1 MQDKE
6 INSLYLNR
14 LQRLWEKNII
24 FHVSVVVFV
33 KLQLQVQFFV
43 SLSSNNFFFLKKNFF
58 FLFFHFNKDVFRVD
72 DEGNLLCKEDWLIQN
87 GMICSICQDL
97 IPGDYVT
104 IDNNHYHPTCLI
116 CHVRYYCFFF
126 FFFSNFFKL

>member
-33 KLQLQVQFFV
+33 KLQLQV
-43 SLSSNNFFFLKKNFF
+43 
-58 FLFFHFNKDVFRVD
+58 
-72 DEGNLLCKEDWLIQN
+72 
-87 GMICSICQDL
+87 
-97 IPGDYVT
+97 
-104 IDNNHYHPTCLI
+104 
-116 CHVRYYCFFF
+116 
-126 FFFSNFFKL
+126 